1 MATTTGNAATA
12 PDPSGL
18 RRWLGALDRA
28 LAYDP
33 ADDLHQAVN
42 ELEHRVARLE
52 AALAASTAE
61 RRA

>member
-1 MATTTGNAATA
+1 MATTTENLASA

-33 ADDLHQAVN
+33 ADDLHQAVD
-42 ELEHRVARLE
+42 ELEKRVARLE
-52 AALAASTAE
+52 AALGASAGGRAA
-61 RRA
+61 